1 MIIKCTLTSHWSR
14 FADALGSAASPLPI
28 EPSAKIKGDYI
39 SMRINLTLSALL
51 LLISGNVLAGSEYDN
66 CVKEQNTLKTEEAS
80 NCSGLNYLFN
90 PSACFATRRVL
101 KEYISTGKCKKIGI
115 SENVN
120 FSVPP
125 VIPAKKAGS
134 VSKVDGVNPAVV
146 KKPESEVPQQESTC
160 EQLKDENTRLKTE
173 INRLKAENEQLR
185 KTGH

>member
-1 MIIKCTLTSHWSR
+1 
-14 FADALGSAASPLPI
+14 
-28 EPSAKIKGDYI
+28 
-39 SMRINLTLSALL
+39 MRINLILSALL

-66 CVKEQNTLKTEEAS
+66 CIKEQNTLKTQEVS

-125 VIPAKKAGS
+125 VIPAKKASS
-134 VSKVDGVNPAVV
+134 VSSVDGVNPAAV
-146 KKPESEVPQQESTC
+146 KTSESEVPQQESTY
-160 EQLKDENTRLKTE
+160 EQLKDENSRLKTE
-173 INRLKAENEQLR
+173 INRLKSENEQLR
-185 KTGH
+185 KTGQ